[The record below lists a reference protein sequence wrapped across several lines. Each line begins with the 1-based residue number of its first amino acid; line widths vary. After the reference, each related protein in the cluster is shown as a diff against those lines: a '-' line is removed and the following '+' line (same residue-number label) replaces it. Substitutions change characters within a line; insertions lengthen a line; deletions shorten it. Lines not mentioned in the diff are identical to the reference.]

1 MRYFKGAN
9 AENEELPATTP
20 TLALLKLSKD
30 ASKTKK
36 DYAFSRWVQ
45 VRRGEGT
52 RDL

>member
-45 VRRGEGT
+45 VRGRAING
-52 RDL
+52 